1 MPKKIAQARSAS
13 PRTSTT
19 TTRARSKSRI
29 TFKTS
34 SWYENAMRAIAIK
47 AEPPPPTSRVELW
60 NARHHAD
67 AD

>member
-1 MPKKIAQARSAS
+1 MPRKIAQARSAS
-13 PRTSTT
+13 PATSK

-34 SWYENAMRAIAIK
+34 SWYENAVRAIAIK
-47 AEPPPPTSRVELW
+47 AEPPPPASRVELW
-60 NARHHAD
+60 SARHHAD